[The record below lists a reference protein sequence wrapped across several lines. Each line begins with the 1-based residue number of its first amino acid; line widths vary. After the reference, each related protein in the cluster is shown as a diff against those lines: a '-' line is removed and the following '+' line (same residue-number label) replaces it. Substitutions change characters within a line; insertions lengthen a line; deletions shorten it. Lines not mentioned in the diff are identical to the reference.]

1 MAPKSKRTSNLSQ
14 SQRARAK
21 NVRDAWSRNEG
32 LTAKESNSRWVDI
45 LAASKWDGEMA
56 IAVAKQ
62 YRGGKKEGERRER
75 AKEGLRSVVYEQ
87 VETRVPGLTA
97 QPTREVQEAVENG
110 RNGLVSSEAN
120 GRPTTP
126 ISTGPFF
133 NPFSSKEPL
142 PRSSNLNL
150 LSPPTSEVKSRS
162 SALTAPVR
170 IEEDLP
176 TTDRALVRT
185 AIQLV
190 QRLLTDVASETVLD
204 LVELMQEDVQT
215 AEIFLALESDE
226 LKEMWVQRRIGK
238 MSTGGRV

>member
-1 MAPKSKRTSNLSQ
+1 
-14 SQRARAK
+14 
-21 NVRDAWSRNEG
+21 
-32 LTAKESNSRWVDI
+32 
-45 LAASKWDGEMA
+45 MA

-62 YRGGKKEGERRER
+62 YRGGKKEDERRER

-126 ISTGPFF
+126 VSTGPFF
-133 NPFSSKEPL
+133 NPFSSNEPF
-142 PRSSNLNL
+142 PRSSNLSL
-150 LSPPTSEVKSRS
+150 LSPPMSEVKSRS
-162 SALTAPVR
+162 STLTAPVR

-185 AIQLV
+185 AVQMV

-226 LKEMWVQRRIGK
+226 LKEMWVRRRIGK
-238 MSTGGRV
+238 MSTGGRA